1 MEENYLSTDYHNTS
15 KGAPLSMEHEEYI
28 LVVDDEFDIRE
39 MVATILSAN
48 DYQVETAANGQEALA
63 ILAQRS
69 FALIITDL
77 LMPNLSG
84 IDVLAQVKTA
94 QPMAEVI
101 LVTAY
106 GTLHSA
112 VEALRQGAHDYL
124 TKPFSATE
132 LLHSV
137 HHTLAYRRLKLEKE
151 ILIANLQQQSDELKQ
166 LYIEARRV
174 DELEALYEAGQTLNQ
189 TLDLQETLTAT
200 LAIARSLTGAPVGH
214 IYLYTLEHDR
224 IASVI
229 TLGQELVLS
238 DEDRRQAADIAS
250 KLLQE
255 YRDNPAQGQQASV
268 IHIPLVSEPGDSS
281 NGVQSW
287 VAVPLMR
294 VGNLP
299 VGVLELGSDQSDA
312 FSSEDVRL
320 VQVIAAQAT
329 TAIEN
334 ARLYE
339 EVKST
344 AVQNANL
351 VHQLSSAYEDL
362 AHQQTEI
369 LRSHKTLQA
378 LFDGI
383 TDGLYIV
390 DQSLRIVAINQAEAN
405 RLGLMPDSLMGCF
418 CDTNLWGE
426 ATSTLTKIVLDTF
439 IKGNEGNWESQVDVA
454 HRGPFTDRDVRT
466 YPIFLA
472 PASREPSPHNASTL
486 SGEADQKTEK
496 GPVSQVIILAQD
508 VSEKRRLQASLF
520 RSANLA
526 AVGRLASSITHQIN
540 NPLTVIIANSQLME
554 LETEPDSP
562 DYPLIQ
568 DIIESGTQIRQIVQ
582 NLSDFSSQDSYDWFE
597 TDIEETVESALA
609 LVAHPLRKSNIQVV
623 QKLENLPTIIASA
636 RHLKLLW
643 MNLLLNAR
651 DAIVEK
657 GREGVIKILGSQT
670 TSEYIQVQ
678 ITDNGTGILPE
689 YQQYLFQPFFTTKA
703 PGQGLGLGLYTCRTI
718 AEYHKGQIT
727 IDCNPEDAGTRVT
740 VTLPIQN
747 SL

>member
-1 MEENYLSTDYHNTS
+1 
-15 KGAPLSMEHEEYI
+15 MEHEEYI

-39 MVATILSAN
+39 MVATILGAN
-48 DYQVETAANGQEALA
+48 GYHIELAANGQEALT
-63 ILAQRS
+63 LLEQRS
-69 FALIITDL
+69 FALVITDL

-84 IDVLAQVKTA
+84 IDVLTHVKA
-94 QPMAEVI
+94 LQPLAEVI

-137 HHTLAYRRLKLEKE
+137 HHTLTYRRLKLEKD
-151 ILIANLQQQSDELKQ
+151 ILIANLQQQSEELKQ
-166 LYIEARRV
+166 LYVEARRV
-174 DELEALYEAGQTLNQ
+174 DELEALYEAGQTLNK

-200 LAIARSLTGAPVGH
+200 LAISRSLTGAPVGN

-229 TLGQELVLS
+229 TLGQELILA
-238 DEDRRQAADIAS
+238 DTDRRQAADIAS

-255 YRDNPAQGQQASV
+255 YRDNPAQGQQAVV
-268 IHIPLVSEPGDSS
+268 INVPALSLSGNNNSS
-281 NGVQSW
+281 NKVQSW
-287 VAVPLMR
+287 MAVPLMR

-299 VGVLELGSDQSDA
+299 VGVLELGSDQTNA
-312 FSSEDVRL
+312 FSSDDVRL

-351 VHQLSSAYEDL
+351 VHQLSSAYENL
-362 AHQQTEI
+362 ANQQAEI
-369 LRSHKTLQA
+369 LRNHKTLQA

-390 DQSLRIVAINQAEAN
+390 DHDLRIVAINQAEAK
-405 RLGLMPDSLMGCF
+405 RLSLTPDSLIGRC
-418 CDTNLWGE
+418 CDANLWGE
-426 ATSTLTKIVLDTF
+426 AASALTKIVRDTF
-439 IKGNEGNWESQVDVA
+439 TNGNEGNWESQTDVA
-454 HRGPFTDRDVRT
+454 QRGPFTDRDVRT

-472 PASREPSPHNASTL
+472 PASRETIAQNSFIAP
-486 SGEADQKTEK
+486 GETAQKTEK
-496 GPVSQVIILAQD
+496 GQVNQVIILAQD
-508 VSEKRRLQASLF
+508 ISEKRRLQASLF

-554 LETEPDSP
+554 LEATPDSP

-568 DIIESGTQIRQIVQ
+568 DIIESGTEIRQIVQ
-582 NLSDFSSQDSYDWFE
+582 NLSDFSSQDSYEWFE
-597 TDIEETVESALA
+597 TDIEETIESALA
-609 LVAHPLRKSNIQVV
+609 LVAHPLRKSNIQVI
-623 QKLENLPTIIASA
+623 QKLDNLPGIIASA

-651 DAIVEK
+651 DAIIEK
-657 GREGVIKILGSQT
+657 GLEGLITILGSQPT
-670 TSEYIQVQ
+670 LEHVQVQ
-678 ITDNGTGILPE
+678 IIDNGTGISPE
-689 YQQYLFQPFFTTKA
+689 YHQYLFQPFFTTKA

-718 AEYHKGQIT
+718 VEHHQGQISLDNT
-727 IDCNPEDAGTRVT
+727 PEGNGVRVT
-740 VTLPIQN
+740 VTLPLQ
-747 SL
+747 SSM

>member
-1 MEENYLSTDYHNTS
+1 M
-15 KGAPLSMEHEEYI
+15 
-28 LVVDDEFDIRE
+28 
-39 MVATILSAN
+39 
-48 DYQVETAANGQEALA
+48 
-63 ILAQRS
+63 
-69 FALIITDL
+69 
-77 LMPNLSG
+77 
-84 IDVLAQVKTA
+84 
-94 QPMAEVI
+94 
-101 LVTAY
+101 
-106 GTLHSA
+106 
-112 VEALRQGAHDYL
+112 
-124 TKPFSATE
+124 
-132 LLHSV
+132 
-137 HHTLAYRRLKLEKE
+137 
-151 ILIANLQQQSDELKQ
+151 IANLQQQSEELKQ
-166 LYIEARRV
+166 LYVEARRV

-200 LAIARSLTGAPVGH
+200 LAITRSLIGAPVGH
-214 IYLYTLEHDR
+214 VYLYTLEHDR

-229 TLGQELVLS
+229 TLGQELDLS
-238 DEDRRQAADIAS
+238 DTDRRYAADIAS

-255 YRDNPAQGQQASV
+255 YRDNPSQGQQAVVTTTPAVSV
-268 IHIPLVSEPGDSS
+268 LSDSDSS
-281 NGVQSW
+281 NKVQSW
-287 VAVPLMR
+287 VTVPLMR

-299 VGVLELGSDQSDA
+299 VGVLELGSDQPDA
-312 FSSEDVRL
+312 FSADDVRL

-334 ARLYE
+334 SRLYE

-344 AVQNANL
+344 AIQNANL
-351 VHQLSSAYEDL
+351 VQQLSTAYEDL
-362 AHQQTEI
+362 ANQQTEI

-383 TDGLYIV
+383 TESLYIV
-390 DQSLRIVAINQAEAN
+390 DQELRIVAINQAEAN
-405 RLGLMPDSLMGCF
+405 RLGLTPDSLMGCI
-418 CDTNLWGE
+418 CDARLWNE
-426 ATSTLTKIVLDTF
+426 ATSTLTKIIRDTF
-439 IKGNEGNWESQVDVA
+439 ATGNEGNWESQVDVA

-466 YPIFLA
+466 YPIFLT
-472 PASREPSPHNASTL
+472 PTSGQNVSASPGEGAQKANSLPGIYPNVGADLASAHVGDREGSPLHSVLLGSEKA
-486 SGEADQKTEK
+486 EK
-496 GPVSQVIILAQD
+496 GSVSQVIILAQD

-554 LETEPDSP
+554 LEADPDSP

-609 LVAHPLRKSNIQVV
+609 LVAHPLRKSNIQVI
-623 QKLENLPTIIASA
+623 QEFENLPSIIASA

-657 GREGVIKILGSQT
+657 RQEGVIKILGSHT
-670 TSEYIQVQ
+670 APDQVQ
-678 ITDNGTGILPE
+678 IQIIDNGTGILPE
-689 YQQYLFQPFFTTKA
+689 YYQYLFQPFFTTKA

-718 AEYHKGQIT
+718 TEFHQGQIT
-727 IDCNPEDAGTRVT
+727 IDDNPQGSGARVT
-740 VTLPIQN
+740 VTLPLQN
-747 SL
+747 STSVER

>member
-1 MEENYLSTDYHNTS
+1 
-15 KGAPLSMEHEEYI
+15 MEHEEYV

-39 MVATILSAN
+39 MVATILGAN
-48 DYQVETAANGQEALA
+48 GYQVEMAANGQEALA
-63 ILAQRS
+63 LLDQHL

-77 LMPNLSG
+77 LMPNLTG
-84 IDVLAQVKTA
+84 IDILTYVKA
-94 QPMAEVI
+94 HQPMAEVI
-101 LVTAY
+101 LITAY

-112 VEALRQGAHDYL
+112 IEALRHGAHDYL

-137 HHTLAYRRLKLEKE
+137 HHTLAYRRLKLEKD
-151 ILIANLQQQSDELKQ
+151 ILIANLQQQSEELKR
-166 LYIEARRV
+166 LYAEARRV

-200 LAIARSLTGAPVGH
+200 LAITRSLTGAPVGH

-238 DEDRRQAADIAS
+238 DTDRRQAADIAS
-250 KLLQE
+250 QLLQE
-255 YRDNPAQGQQASV
+255 YRNNPTQGQQAV
-268 IHIPLVSEPGDSS
+268 IINISSASFSNDNGSS
-281 NGVQSW
+281 NRVQSW

-299 VGVLELGSDQSDA
+299 VGVLELGSDQPDA
-312 FSSEDVRL
+312 FSADDVRL

-351 VHQLSSAYEDL
+351 VHQLSAAYEDL
-362 AHQQTEI
+362 AHQQAEI

-390 DQSLRIVAINQAEAN
+390 DHEIRIVAINQAEAN
-405 RLGLMPDSLMGCF
+405 RLGLTPDSLIGYS
-418 CDTNLWGE
+418 CDANLWGE
-426 ATSTLTKIVLDTF
+426 AALALTKIIQDTF
-439 IKGNEGNWESQVDVA
+439 ATGNEGNWESQMDVPQ
-454 HRGPFTDRDVRT
+454 RGPFTDRDVRT

-472 PASREPSPHNASTL
+472 PAASGLNAQKP
-486 SGEADQKTEK
+486 GEIAQKVEK
-496 GPVSQVIILAQD
+496 GQVSQVIIMAQD
-508 VSEKRRLQASLF
+508 MSEKRRLQASLF

-554 LETEPDSP
+554 LETDLNSP

-597 TDIEETVESALA
+597 TDVAETVESALA
-609 LVAHPLRKSNIQVV
+609 LIAHPLRKGNIQVI
-623 QKLENLPTIIASA
+623 QKFENLPPIIASA

-657 GREGVIKILGSQT
+657 GQAGVINISGSQT
-670 TSEYIQVQ
+670 TSEQIRVQ
-678 ITDNGTGILPE
+678 IIDNGTGILPE
-689 YQQYLFQPFFTTKA
+689 YHQYLFQPFFTTKA

-718 AEYHKGQIT
+718 AEYHKGQISIDQNREDSGT
-727 IDCNPEDAGTRVT
+727 IVT
-740 VTLPIQN
+740 ITLPLQN
-747 SL
+747 SM